1 MKSLLIKDT
10 TEKERGK
17 IIKDSLGVIDG
28 LCDGCAVGVTSMY
41 DDYIKGRKE
50 LKDINA
56 SFRSEYS
63 ADKKD
68 R

>member
-10 TEKERGK
+10 TEKEREK
-17 IIKDSLGVIDG
+17 IIKDSLGVTDG
-28 LCDGCAVGVTSMY
+28 LCDGCAVGVTAMY

-50 LKDINA
+50 LKEINA
-56 SFRSEYS
+56 SFRSKYS